1 MLWALLGTLG
11 GGVVGILIQTIRLA
25 QAQTKIA
32 EQKSRADKAETKAQG
47 LEKDLS
53 DSRADVTAMTA
64 KAAEDKLR
72 YEKVCTDAEADIKRL
87 QALLSTCQDPRV
99 INERLNDL
107 GKIVK
112 IV

>member
-1 MLWALLGTLG
+1 
-11 GGVVGILIQTIRLA
+11 
-25 QAQTKIA
+25 
-32 EQKSRADKAETKAQG
+32 
-47 LEKDLS
+47 
-53 DSRADVTAMTA
+53 MTA